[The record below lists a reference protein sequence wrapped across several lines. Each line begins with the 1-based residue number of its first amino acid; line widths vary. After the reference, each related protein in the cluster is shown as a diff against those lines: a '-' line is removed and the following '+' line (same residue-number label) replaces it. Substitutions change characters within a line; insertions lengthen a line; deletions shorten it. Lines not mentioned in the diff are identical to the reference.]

1 MARDIDDLLFVL
13 LQARNRTDP
22 AREDE
27 FRCFLARLGA
37 RAEQVRQVDIL
48 TERLDDSMMRDA
60 DVLLVG
66 GSGEYSV
73 LDDHPPIRRFGS
85 YLAEFSSSGVPV
97 FASCFGFQALALALG
112 GEVIHDDDHAEVG
125 TYELRLTEAGA
136 EDELFGSFPRQFKAQ
151 LGHKDRVARLPDGM
165 QSLAESELC
174 PTQAFRLPGL
184 PVYATQFHAELDW
197 RANKERFRGYM
208 DTYGR
213 LFGEREAIRKLLGHT
228 PSPEANDLVRRFVEH
243 FAL

>member
-1 MARDIDDLLFVL
+1 MARDFDDLRFVL
-13 LQARNRTDP
+13 LQARNETDP
-22 AREDE
+22 ARRDE
-27 FRCFLARLGA
+27 FHSFLARLDV

-48 TERLDDSMMRDA
+48 SERLDDATMRDA

-73 LDDHPPIRRFGS
+73 LDDHPPIRRFND
-85 YLAEFSSSGVPV
+85 YLGEISRSGIPV

-112 GEVIHDDDHAEVG
+112 GEVIADDENAEVG
-125 TYELRLTEAGA
+125 TYDLRLTEAGA
-136 EDELFGSFPRQFKAQ
+136 QDELFAAFPQQFKAQ
-151 LGHKDRVARLPDGM
+151 LGHKDRVARLPDGV
-165 QSLAESELC
+165 QSLAESDLC

-197 RANKERFRGYM
+197 RANKQRFRGYM
-208 DTYGR
+208 DTYGK
-213 LFGEREAIRKLLGHT
+213 LFGEEEAIRKLLGHE
-228 PSPEANDLVRRFVEH
+228 PSPEANALIRRFVER